1 MASFKGAGLAVNVIS
16 KVAEKGTPYG
26 SESVPNATASNRP
39 VPGKDAADHL
49 AGADS
54 WIFRM

>member
-26 SESVPNATASNRP
+26 SESVPNAEAPARL
-39 VPGKDAADHL
+39 VPGEDGADHPG
-49 AGADS
+49 GADP